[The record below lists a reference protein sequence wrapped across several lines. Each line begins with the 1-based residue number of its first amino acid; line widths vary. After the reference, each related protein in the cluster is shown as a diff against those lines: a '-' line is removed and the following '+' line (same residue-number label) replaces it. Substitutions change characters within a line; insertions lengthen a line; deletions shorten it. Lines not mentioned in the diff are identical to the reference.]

1 MSSAIQ
7 TTWWLLPT
15 LPEGYLE
22 SIERLI
28 KTPKDESNI
37 STDIRALITESELK
51 LASLQKIE
59 HEPWIWDVNL
69 IFHEWSTYE
78 LHSLSAYTLPPM
90 KYQVQVNA
98 TSPSAETLSLLFTP
112 AELRIITL
120 LNNDLG
126 RRIGDELDGRRPSQS

>member
-1 MSSAIQ
+1 MSSATQ

-28 KTPKDESNI
+28 KVPKEESNV
-37 STDIRALITESELK
+37 SADIRALITEAELK
-51 LASLQKIE
+51 LALLQKIE
-59 HEPWIWDVNL
+59 HEPWVWDVSL
-69 IFHEWSTYE
+69 IFHEWSEHE

-98 TSPSAETLSLLFTP
+98 TSPSETQSLLFTP

-120 LNNDLG
+120 FNSDLG
-126 RRIGDELDGRRPSQS
+126 RRIGDELDGRRPS